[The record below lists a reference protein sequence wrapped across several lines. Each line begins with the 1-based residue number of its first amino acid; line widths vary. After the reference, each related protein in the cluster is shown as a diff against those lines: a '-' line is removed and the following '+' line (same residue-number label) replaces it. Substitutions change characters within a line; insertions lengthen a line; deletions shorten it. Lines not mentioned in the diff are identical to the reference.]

1 MTEDIFNIRNK
12 SPRAGLIGRCF
23 IFVIILG
30 GFFSTQ
36 VLGQMTA
43 GVAKADIT
51 DRTAG
56 LVNDP
61 LYAKALVLD
70 DGATRLVIIT
80 LDVVAIENIGPIQ
93 NGYLSKVRERI
104 EKELNIP
111 PSNVLINVSH
121 CHGIVRDDEDELTI
135 KVVTEAS
142 QNMVPVTVGSGKGLE
157 NRISENR
164 RVKLKNGAQADMR
177 RAYSFPPDEEVLS
190 TGPIDP
196 QIGILRLDKYNGQ
209 TLAVV
214 YNFAVHPIQGVPN
227 GGNTADII
235 GFASKTIEDNTDGA
249 MALFLQG
256 CGGDINPVGYK
267 AIETP
272 PNAETL
278 GNLLGLSVLK
288 ALKEIP
294 GEKGGDIKLI
304 NEKMDLP
311 RADFTQRIELME
323 AHQAELI
330 HSLKGTNINL
340 KTFISLLGNHNFSQQ
355 FPSAYSYRYL
365 NEEIMGSDGLSRM
378 DSINRKNIGDYRNN
392 IYIMEEL
399 TRLNENLSL
408 IRKHQRA
415 AAGRKTIEVEVVGI
429 KISDYYLVTFPGEL
443 TVQIGLNIKK
453 NSPHENTFVAGY
465 TNGYIY
471 YAPTSEQLN
480 NTGAAQEDS
489 ETVLSPEWQHL
500 YEEKVSQILE
510 EL

>member
-1 MTEDIFNIRNK
+1 MVKDTPKIINK
-12 SPRAGLIGRCF
+12 SPRAYIMGRCF

-36 VLGQMTA
+36 VLAQMTA
-43 GVAKADIT
+43 GVAKTDIT
-51 DRTAG
+51 DSKAG
-56 LVNDP
+56 LVNDS

-70 DGATRLVIIT
+70 DGFTKLVIIT
-80 LDVVAIENIGPIQ
+80 LDVVAIENIGPIK
-93 NGYLSKVRERI
+93 NGYLSKVRSRI

-111 PSNVLINVSH
+111 PSNVLINASH
-121 CHGIVRDDEDELTI
+121 CHGIVRDDVDELTI
-135 KVVTEAS
+135 KTVLEAS
-142 QNMVPVTVGSGKGLE
+142 QNMVPVRVGSGKGLE

-164 RVKLKNGAQADMR
+164 RVKLQNGTQADMR
-177 RAYSFPPDEEVLS
+177 RAYPFPPDEEVVS

-196 QIGILRLDKYNGQ
+196 QIGIQRLDKYSGQ

-235 GFASKTIEDNTDGA
+235 GFASKTIEDNIEGA

-256 CGGDINPVGYK
+256 CGGDINPLGYK
-267 AIETP
+267 AIGTP
-272 PNAETL
+272 PNAAPL
-278 GNLLGLSVLK
+278 GNWLGLSVLK

-294 GEKGGDIKLI
+294 SEKGGEIKLI

-311 RADFTQRIELME
+311 RADFARRIELME
-323 AHQAELI
+323 AHQTKLI
-330 HSLKGTNINL
+330 QSLKGTNINL
-340 KTFISLLGNHNFSQQ
+340 KTFISLLGDHNFSNQ

-365 NEEIMGSDGLSRM
+365 NEEIMGSGGLSRM
-378 DSINRKNIGDYRNN
+378 DSINRKDIDDYQNN

-408 IRKHQRA
+408 IRKHQTV
-415 AAGRKTIEVEVVGI
+415 AAGRKTIQVEVVGV
-429 KISDYYLVTFPGEL
+429 KISDFYLVTFPGEL
-443 TVQIGLNIKK
+443 TAQIGLNIKK

-500 YEEKVSQILE
+500 YEEKVSQILK